1 MSNIIPTEFFEQG
14 ISHRDFSLS
23 GVQYDPRHI
32 IGSAEYLPYG
42 HPVLTAMR
50 MQTTPQ
56 GQTTLDD
63 ALYAETHPDP
73 TEADNGEDEEGEG
86 E

>member
-14 ISHRDFSLS
+14 ISPSGFSS
-23 GVQYDPRHI
+23 SEFKYDPRHI
-32 IGSAEYLPYG
+32 GGWADELPDG
-42 HPVLTAMR
+42 HPVRMAMR
-50 MQTTPQ
+50 MQATPQ